1 MPENLPSDG
10 VYEEIETIFPGEKDE
25 GLGESGHPVWE
36 EEYDD
41 AGEPVPEEDE
51 DMEEAEE
58 EEGEEEEEESVLNSV
73 GAHFCALL
81 AIVLF
86 LLYCSYSHCSAL
98 VSSYI

>member
-1 MPENLPSDG
+1 MSENLPSDG
-10 VYEEIETIFPGEKDE
+10 VYEEIGAVFPGEKEE

-58 EEGEEEEEESVLNSV
+58 EEESVLNSV
-73 GAHFCALL
+73 GVRPPKLGPEVPRPRLC
-81 AIVLF
+81 
-86 LLYCSYSHCSAL
+86 
-98 VSSYI
+98 